1 MQRIFI
7 SVDIS
12 EDAKKLAGEHISKLK
27 ELGIEV
33 RVGWI
38 KPEKMH
44 LTLRFL
50 GDIDDKR
57 LAKVNNTVAR
67 VANLTSSFQLTL
79 KHTGVFP
86 NKRRPKVLW
95 LGIQD
100 DEGGLQNVFNELNK
114 GLEAA
119 GFQREDRKFKPH
131 LTIARLRE
139 PNRSKALADRH
150 LTLDFAPVE
159 FEVSAITV
167 YESRLGPDGSRYL
180 KNLVAGFRD

>member
-50 GDIDDKR
+50 GDIDEKR
-57 LAKVNNTVAR
+57 LAKVNNAVAR

-79 KHTGVFP
+79 KHTGAFP
-86 NKRRPKVLW
+86 NKKRPKVLW

-100 DEGGLQNVFNELNK
+100 DEGNLQNLFNELNK
-114 GLEAA
+114 ELEGV
-119 GFQREDRKFKPH
+119 GFEGEDRKFRPH

-139 PNRSKALADRH
+139 PNRSRELAHRH
-150 LTLDFAPVE
+150 IALDFEPVE

-167 YESRLGPDGSRYL
+167 YESRLGPDGSKYF